1 MRSAFLGLLLTP
13 ALALAEDSPTFKLAR
28 SYAERGADPKAIPLL
43 EKVVKD
49 EPKNAEAHVLL
60 GMAYARQDRRP
71 DAEAEVKLALA
82 ADPKRYDAYLV
93 LGMLRDLANDPAGA
107 VAVYQQ
113 AMAVDPA
120 RPEAYREAGSSE
132 LLTGQPAQAAEHL
145 LHAHQLLPRDLDIAL
160 DLGQAQVQAK
170 QCERAEKLVGSLL
183 GQGLKSAPVYV
194 LQGDALA
201 CQGKDEPDA
210 AAYTTATTID
220 PQSGQ
225 AWFHLGLL
233 QAKRNQLDAAKAA
246 LGQAGALSPKDPEV
260 QAALQKY
267 GVAAPTAR
275 KPIGPVKPA
284 P

>member
-1 MRSAFLGLLLTP
+1 MRLALIGLLLTP
-13 ALALAEDSPTFKLAR
+13 ALAHAEDSPTFKLAR

-60 GMAYARQDRRP
+60 GMAYARQERRP
-71 DAEAEVKLALA
+71 EAEAEVKLALA

-93 LGMLRDLANDPAGA
+93 LGMLRDLASDPAGA

-113 AMAVDPA
+113 AMTVDPA

-132 LLTGQPAQAAEHL
+132 LLTGQADKAAEHL
-145 LHAHQLLPRDLDIAL
+145 AHAHQLLPRDLDITL
-160 DLGQAQVQAK
+160 DLGQALVQAK
-170 QCERAEKLVGSLL
+170 QCAQAEKLAAAQL
-183 GQGLKSAPVYV
+183 GQGPKASTVYA

-201 CQGKDEPDA
+201 CQGKDEPAA
-210 AAYTTATTID
+210 AAYTTATQTD
-220 PQSGQ
+220 AQNGQ

-246 LGQAGALSPKDPEV
+246 LAQAGALLPKDPEV
-260 QAALQKY
+260 QGALQKY

-275 KPIGPVKPA
+275 RPVGPVKPA